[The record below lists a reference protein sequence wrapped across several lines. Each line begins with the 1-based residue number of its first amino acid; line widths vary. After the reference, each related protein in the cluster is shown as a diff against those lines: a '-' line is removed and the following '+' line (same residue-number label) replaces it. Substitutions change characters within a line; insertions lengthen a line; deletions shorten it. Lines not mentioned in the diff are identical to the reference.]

1 MLRYL
6 KISSFVVAGFAAA
19 VLGSGTAI
27 AQGIGAYP
35 SKQIDLM
42 IPWPTGGRTDVSIRM
57 IAPYLEK
64 ALGQPVVIHNKVG
77 GAGLVGMTAV
87 RDAAPDGYT
96 ISTGGI
102 AMASIQYQKS
112 NAPMLWDYTWLART
126 YSTPLVVAVPADSP
140 FRNAKE
146 LVDYA
151 RANPGKVTHAN
162 SGTGSSTHLASAGMA
177 KKLGIR
183 IGQVPYKGEGPAVVG
198 LAGGE
203 ASFSLGLMPAF
214 KTLLD
219 AGKLRILGV
228 ADTRRS
234 PLHPELPTLAE
245 QGVDFVSIAFE
256 ALHMPKGASP
266 EVLAKLRSA
275 AQQALNDAEL
285 RERLATIGLNLAY
298 QDGPEF
304 VEWLKQYDK
313 ETKALM
319 TELGMVQK
327 D

>member
-1 MLRYL
+1 MFRPRKTQSLL
-6 KISSFVVAGFAAA
+6 AAGLAALLLCGAGA
-19 VLGSGTAI
+19 VRASD
-27 AQGIGAYP
+27 YP
-35 SKQIDLM
+35 TKPIDLM

-64 ALGQPVVIHNKVG
+64 ALGKPVVVQNKVG

-102 AMASIQYQKS
+102 AMASIQYQKK
-112 NAPMLWDYTWLART
+112 NAPRLWDYTWFART
-126 YSTPLVVAVPADSP
+126 YWTPLVVAVPANSP
-140 FRNAKE
+140 FKTAKE
-146 LVDYA
+146 LVDFA
-151 RANPGKVTHAN
+151 RANPGKVTHGN
-162 SGTGSSTHLASAGMA
+162 SGTGSSTHLASAAFA
-177 KKLGIR
+177 KQVGIQ

-203 ASFSLGLMPAF
+203 SSFALGLMPAF
-214 KTLLD
+214 KSLLD

-234 PLHPELPTLAE
+234 PLHPDLPTLAE

-266 EVLAKLRSA
+266 EVLAKLREASRK
-275 AQQALNDAEL
+275 ALTDPEL
-285 RERLATIGLNLAY
+285 RAKLATVGLSLDY

-304 VEWLKQYDK
+304 VKWLEQYDR
-313 ETKALM
+313 ETKALI
-319 TELGMVQK
+319 TELGMLAE
-327 D
+327 

>member
-1 MLRYL
+1 MFRYWKTRSL
-6 KISSFVVAGFAAA
+6 MVAGFAAA
-19 VLGSGTAI
+19 MLCGPASAVA
-27 AQGIGAYP
+27 ADAYP
-35 SKQIDLM
+35 SKPIDLT

-77 GAGLVGMTAV
+77 GAGLVGMIAV
-87 RDAAPDGYT
+87 RDATPDGYT

-102 AMASIQYQKS
+102 AMASIQYQKK
-112 NAPMLWDYTWLART
+112 NAPTLWDYTWIART

-140 FRNAKE
+140 FKNAKD
-146 LVDYA
+146 LVNYA
-151 RANPGKVTHAN
+151 KANPGKLTHAN

-177 KKLGIR
+177 KKLGIE

-219 AGKLRILGV
+219 AGKLRILGL
-228 ADTRRS
+228 ADTKRS
-234 PLHPELPTLAE
+234 SLHPELPTLAE
-245 QGVDFVSIAFE
+245 QGVDYVSIAFE

-266 EVLAKLRSA
+266 EVLSKLRA
-275 AQQALNDAEL
+275 AAKQALNDPAL
-285 RERLATIGLNLAY
+285 RERLATVGLNLGY

-304 VEWLKQYDK
+304 VEWLKQYDQ

-319 TELGMVQK
+319 IDLGMIHK

>member
-1 MLRYL
+1 MLRHWR
-6 KISSFVVAGFAAA
+6 IGSFVVAGLAA
-19 VLGSGTAI
+19 VLLGSGPSSAR
-27 AQGIGAYP
+27 AADAYP
-35 SKQIDLM
+35 SRQIDLV

-77 GAGLVGMTAV
+77 GAGLVAMTAV

-102 AMASIQYQKS
+102 AMASIQYQKK
-112 NAPMLWDYTWLART
+112 NAPMLRDYTWLART

-140 FRNAKE
+140 FKNAKE

-177 KKLGIR
+177 RKLGIQ

-228 ADTRRS
+228 ADNRRS
-234 PLHPELPTLAE
+234 SLHPELPTLAE

-256 ALHMPKGASP
+256 ALHMPRNASP
-266 EVLAKLRSA
+266 EVLARLRSA
-275 AQQALNDAEL
+275 AQQALNDDGL

-304 VEWLKQYDK
+304 VEWLKQYDQ